1 MLFGFVPVLGRYYRM
16 NRLVDVRA
24 SRSFSGFMAKTDCSV
39 IELPANAFLSE
50 ITRDREGRRRAVLDK
65 ERLLRIVQR
74 EEELPYLR
82 KRSSRSR

>member
-1 MLFGFVPVLGRYYRM
+1 MVWL
-16 NRLVDVRA
+16 VRA
-24 SRSFSGFMAKTDCSV
+24 ATDRNPPSLGGGGCQDNG
-39 IELPANAFLSE
+39 ILA
-50 ITRDREGRRRAVLDK
+50 REGRRRAVLDK